1 MSDLASIAQRLGIS
15 QRTLRRAADVGMLRA
30 TRVSE
35 RRVHI
40 PDAEKRYLRD
50 QWELLSSLRGALRT
64 EPNVKLAV
72 LFGSTARGDDG
83 PESDVDILVDLRDP
97 DLFRRY
103 ELESRLADAVNRR
116 VQLVRLHDAT
126 AAPWFLSEV
135 IDDARVLVDR
145 AGQWPAIAANRNA
158 IAAAGDRELDERAR
172 AVLARGTGETR

>member
-1 MSDLASIAQRLGIS
+1 M
-15 QRTLRRAADVGMLRA
+15 VRA

-50 QWELLSSLRGALRT
+50 RWELLSTLRGALRT

-72 LFGSTARGDDG
+72 FFGSTARGDDG
-83 PESDVDILVDLRDP
+83 PESDVDILVDLHDP

-103 ELESRLADAVNRR
+103 ELESRLAESVERPVHLVELRDAKE
-116 VQLVRLHDAT
+116 
-126 AAPWFLSEV
+126 APWFLSEI
-135 IDDARVLVDR
+135 IDEARVLVDR
-145 AGQWPAIAANRNA
+145 SGQWPALAAKRDA

-172 AVLARGTGETR
+172 AVLAREG